1 MTLQVDDDSAK
12 LEFEREMRTMK
23 ANFRRGGLFMLP
35 AVILA
40 IIIAFVVDA
49 PISALISIGVFG
61 FVTAL
66 ILILLGDRKITKS
79 K

>member
-1 MTLQVDDDSAK
+1 
-12 LEFEREMRTMK
+12 MK
-23 ANFRRGGLFMLP
+23 TNFRRGGLCMLP

-40 IIIAFVVDA
+40 IIIAFVLNA

-66 ILILLGDRKITKS
+66 VLILLGNR
-79 K
+79 

>member
-1 MTLQVDDDSAK
+1 
-12 LEFEREMRTMK
+12 MK
-23 ANFRRGGLFMLP
+23 TNFRRGGLCMLP
-35 AVILA
+35 AVTLA
-40 IIIAFVVDA
+40 IIIAFVLNA

-66 ILILLGDRKITKS
+66 VLILLGNRGISKS